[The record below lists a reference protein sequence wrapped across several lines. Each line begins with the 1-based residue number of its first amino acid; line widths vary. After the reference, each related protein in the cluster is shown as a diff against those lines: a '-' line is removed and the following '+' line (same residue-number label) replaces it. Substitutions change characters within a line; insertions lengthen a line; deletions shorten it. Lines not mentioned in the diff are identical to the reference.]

1 MRSISAI
8 LLKEMIDKEA
18 PIQIIDMREPEQFEH
33 YHITSAYN
41 IPLNIIKNRTDFI
54 QPNHLV
60 IVYCSF
66 GAKSEYMADYLRE
79 TLSTR
84 NICFLEGG
92 LYEWYKEIDPSAPI
106 F

>member
-1 MRSISAI
+1 MRSISAT

-18 PIQIIDMREPEQFEH
+18 PIQIIDMREPEQFEQ
-33 YHITSAYN
+33 YHITSAHN
-41 IPLNIIKNRTDFI
+41 IPLNVIKNKTDFI
-54 QPNHLV
+54 RPRHLV

-79 TLSTR
+79 TLNTR

-92 LYEWYKEIDPSAPI
+92 LYEWYKDVDPDAPI

>member
-8 LLKEMIDKEA
+8 LLKEMIEKEA
-18 PIQIIDMREPEQFEH
+18 PIQVIDMREPEQFEQ
-33 YHITSAYN
+33 YHIATAYN
-41 IPLNIIKNRTDFI
+41 IPLNVIKNNTHLI
-54 QPNHLV
+54 QPKRLV

-79 TLSTR
+79 TLNTR

-92 LYEWYKEIDPSAPI
+92 LYEWYKDVDPTAPI
-106 F
+106 Y

>member
-18 PIQIIDMREPEQFEH
+18 PIQIIDMREPEQYEH

-41 IPLNIIKNRTDFI
+41 IPLKIIKYKTDFI

-66 GAKSEYMADYLRE
+66 GAKSEYMTDYLRE
-79 TLSTR
+79 TLNTR

>member
-1 MRSISAI
+1 MRSISPI
-8 LLKEMIDKEA
+8 LLKEMIDKKA
-18 PIQIIDMREPEQFEH
+18 PIQIIDMRDPEQYEH
-33 YHITSAYN
+33 YHIISAYN
-41 IPLNIIKNRTDFI
+41 IPLNIIKEKTDFI
-54 QPNHLV
+54 RPNHLV

-79 TLSTR
+79 NLNTR

-92 LYEWYKEIDPSAPI
+92 LYEWYKDVDPSAPI

>member
-18 PIQIIDMREPEQFEH
+18 PIQVIDMREPEQYEQ
-33 YHITSAYN
+33 YHITTSIN
-41 IPLNIIKNRTDFI
+41 IPLNIIKNKTDFI
-54 QPNHLV
+54 RPKRLV

-79 TLSTR
+79 TLNTR

-92 LYEWYKEIDPSAPI
+92 LYEWYKDVDPFAPI

>member
-1 MRSISAI
+1 
-8 LLKEMIDKEA
+8 MIEKKA
-18 PIQIIDMREPEQFEH
+18 PIQIIDMREPEQYEQ
-33 YHITSAYN
+33 YHIMTSFN
-41 IPLNIIKNRTDFI
+41 IPLNIIKNKTDFI

-79 TLSTR
+79 TLNTR

-92 LYEWYKEIDPSAPI
+92 LYEWYKDIDPSAPI

>member
-18 PIQIIDMREPEQFEH
+18 PIQIIDMREPEQFEV
-33 YHITSAYN
+33 YHITTASN
-41 IPLNIIKNRTDFI
+41 IPLNIIKTKTDFI
-54 QPNHLV
+54 RPNRLV

-66 GAKSEYMADYLRE
+66 GAKSEYMADFLRE
-79 TLSTR
+79 SLNTR

-92 LYEWYKEIDPSAPI
+92 LYEWYKDIDPTAPI